1 MFIDNQLV
9 CVKIKYRLI
18 FVLFTV
24 FILSP
29 ISIVF
34 AASPSEVILLQDDN
48 FEHIEFGKINA
59 NHYVFHDQQLQIDV
73 DSSASFLMKAFNT
86 VRKIHKVS
94 FAWRSKDAPQIINS
108 QHEAKRKGDDA
119 VFKLGLL
126 LKSDDSSLNPFL
138 PSWMKRVESLLKF
151 PSQNMIYLVA
161 DAKHAPGRQWPN
173 PYNKRVTMISI
184 SSVPDHK
191 GWMQA
196 SYQFEQPVNVVA
208 LWLMADGDNTKS
220 KFTAG
225 VKNVVLE

>member
-1 MFIDNQLV
+1 
-9 CVKIKYRLI
+9 
-18 FVLFTV
+18 V
-24 FILSP
+24 FILLHINTLSAE
-29 ISIVF
+29 SL
-34 AASPSEVILLQDDN
+34 AEVISLQGDN

-59 NHYVFHDQQLQIDV
+59 NHHVFHDQQLQIDV

-86 VRKIHKVS
+86 VRQIHQVS
-94 FAWRSKDAPQIINS
+94 FAWRSRNAPQIINS

-151 PSQNMIYLVA
+151 PSQDMIYLVA

-184 SSVPDHK
+184 SSVPDHQ

-220 KFTAG
+220 KFTARI
-225 VKNVVLE
+225 KNVVLK